1 MKAVDWAKWSAI
13 AEICGAIAVVITLLY
28 LSLQTRYLATQ
39 TEQNT
44 AAIAASVRQEMF
56 ANDQVLLTKGMEFR
70 SCQVEGS
77 NMWSAPE
84 CFSASSLIF
93 LRSRENNWLQYRDG
107 VIDEVTYETYNK
119 VLSDMLS
126 NPAVADLWPLL
137 SRNLSDAFVEYAN
150 QLLAEVANESLES
163 VGESGQ

>member
-13 AEICGAIAVVITLLY
+13 AEICGAIAVIITLLY

-56 ANDQVLLTKGMEFR
+56 ANDLEYLSKSMEFR
-70 SCQVEGS
+70 SCQLDGQNE
-77 NMWSAPE
+77 WSSPE
-84 CFSASSLIF
+84 CLNTSALIF

-119 VLSDMLS
+119 VLVGMLS
-126 NPAVADLWPLL
+126 DPLVAPLWPRL
-137 SRNLSDAFVEYAN
+137 SVNLSDAFVEYTN
-150 QLLAEVANESLES
+150 QLRGEVAKEILES
-163 VGESGQ
+163 PGESGQ

>member
-13 AEICGAIAVVITLLY
+13 AEICGAIAVIITLLY

-56 ANDQVLLTKGMEFR
+56 ANDLAYLTKGMEFR
-70 SCQVEGS
+70 SCQLEGL
-77 NMWSAPE
+77 NTWSAPE
-84 CFSASSLIF
+84 CSSTFSLIF

-126 NPAVADLWPLL
+126 DPAVADMWPLL
-137 SRNLSDAFVEYAN
+137 SRYLSDAFVEYAT
-150 QLLAEVANESLES
+150 QLRAEVANESLES
-163 VGESGQ
+163 VDESGQ

>member
-1 MKAVDWAKWSAI
+1 MKAVDLAKWSAI

-44 AAIAASVRQEMF
+44 AAIGASVRQEVF

-70 SCQVEGS
+70 SCLVEGS
-77 NMWSAPE
+77 NTWSPPE
-84 CFSASSLIF
+84 CFNTSALIF

-126 NPAVADLWPLL
+126 DPAVADVWPLL
-137 SRNLSDAFVEYAN
+137 SISLSDAFVEYAN
-150 QLLAEVANESLES
+150 QLRAEVANESLES